1 VDWDAGIW
9 RYRSNDNIVEI
20 IKDNYIVLN
29 LRENNLFVLIFFREI
44 EEGNNS
50 FDINIDN
57 FFIRVF
63 IISPLLS
70 EYGEYTNIFSE
81 SKVR

>member
-1 VDWDAGIW
+1 MNWDAGIW

-81 SKVR
+81 SEAR